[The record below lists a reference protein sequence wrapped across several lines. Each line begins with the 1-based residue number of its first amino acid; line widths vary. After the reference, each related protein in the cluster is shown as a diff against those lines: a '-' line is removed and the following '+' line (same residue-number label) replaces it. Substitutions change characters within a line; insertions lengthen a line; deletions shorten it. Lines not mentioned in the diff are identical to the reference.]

1 MVRQGTA
8 PKGKHTVRDARGN
21 HLIDVCRLTLLPVPF
36 PRCLRARASQDWGPQ
51 GAISCP
57 VQGGTSDQTLLEASF
72 RTNKARP
79 RGGRHELRLFGSHG
93 QNLPDKLHDA
103 VRAFYKMR
111 FCCRRFFTA
120 IRMAAVRIFTDKSDP
135 KHRPNGLLCHRYFCK
150 IEKRCCMCFSLF
162 AAPAFSKSQVLL
174 VSHHTDRANSGYRSV
189 YVSSRWTKSAVI

>member
-1 MVRQGTA
+1 MDWVLRS
-8 PKGKHTVRDARGN
+8 
-21 HLIDVCRLTLLPVPF
+21 HLIDVGSLHCCLCLFQDACVHARHKTGALKERYPAPCRAEPVIGHCWKHLSG
-36 PRCLRARASQDWGPQ
+36 RTRHGP
-51 GAISCP
+51 
-57 VQGGTSDQTLLEASF
+57 
-72 RTNKARP
+72 
-79 RGGRHELRLFGSHG
+79 GGRHELRLFGSHG

-150 IEKRCCMCFSLF
+150 IEKHCCMCFSLF
-162 AAPAFSKSQVLL
+162 AAPAFSRSQVLL

-189 YVSSRWTKSAVI
+189 YVSSRRTKSAVI